1 MIASDTRNSI
11 KKSIGEKYLP
21 ALKAVSPSLAKLVF
35 SPLRR
40 PSVLEDEPPTQELL
54 QWAVQLYCFSL
65 LSHYREMLRTFL
77 SLSETGAIPAAF
89 VISRCLFEIGAHT
102 YYVHKHV
109 TQYLKSGDLKSAWE
123 FLKEINMG
131 NRYMTEKNGGENKNN
146 KTPDFPLPREVAKVV
161 RCFNE
166 VATNSAVETY
176 SYLSEFAHPNM
187 AAFNH
192 YYRMEPQEGEVA
204 QVEFIEP
211 SRDSFDTPLAEV
223 AISVTATLNFTS
235 ELLVTAREGNVS
247 AQLTHILNSFIDST
261 KKV

>member
-1 MIASDTRNSI
+1 MTRSNTENSV
-11 KKSIGEKYLP
+11 KKSTCERYLP
-21 ALKAVSPSLAKLVF
+21 ALKAVSSSLAKLTF

-40 PSVLEDEPPTQELL
+40 PSVLKDNAPTQEII
-54 QWAVQLYCFSL
+54 QWAVHLYCFSV

-77 SLSETGAIPAAF
+77 SLTGLGAVPAAF
-89 VISRCLFEIGAHT
+89 VISRCLFEMGAHS

-109 TQYLKSGDLKSAWE
+109 TQYLGPGDLKSVWG

-131 NRYMTEKNGGENKNN
+131 NLYMKGKGVGEKNNDA
-146 KTPDFPLPREVAKVV
+146 TRDFPLPRDIGKIV

-166 VATNSAVETY
+166 VAAGRAVETY

-192 YYRMEPQEGEVA
+192 YYKMEALKDQIM

-211 SRDSFDTPLAEV
+211 PRDSFDAPLAEV
-223 AISVTATLNFTS
+223 AISTAVLDFTLK
-235 ELLVTAREGNVS
+235 LLITTRENNVS
-247 AQLTHILNSFIDST
+247 SQITQILNNFFDST
-261 KKV
+261 KRI